1 MKKPKRPRDTN
12 QLAKS
17 IVDLS
22 IGEAEESNPDE
33 GKDPAAV
40 ALGRKGGLKGGKARA
55 ANMTKKERSEAASKA
70 AKARWENSKK
80 QSEDQASEESPGKKK
95 HIIRPDHDL

>member
-1 MKKPKRPRDTN
+1 MESGYDSVGFMPERTRNPKRPRDTN
-12 QLAKS
+12 QLAKA

-22 IGEAEESNPDE
+22 TGEAEEPNPEE

-55 ANMTKKERSEAASKA
+55 AKMTKKQRSEAARNAALARWSK
-70 AKARWENSKK
+70 KAR
-80 QSEDQASEESPGKKK
+80 
-95 HIIRPDHDL
+95 